1 MMTAMTAMQADGRL
15 ARVPASMAGR
25 PRRARAARC
34 SGTRAPMPP
43 TWMAMVHSG
52 ETVDL
57 SGIAGVKVDKHS
69 TGAVGDTT
77 TLVLALLVA
86 SLGIAEPKMWGRG

>member
-1 MMTAMTAMQADGRL
+1 
-15 ARVPASMAGR
+15 
-25 PRRARAARC
+25 
-34 SGTRAPMPP
+34 MPP